1 MTKQELIRLLRT
13 AESPYDVCAYHKEL
27 ADVMPSISKMFCF
40 DQRSKYHG
48 YDLFT
53 HCCATVALL
62 PKDLKSDMVYLA
74 ALIHDIG
81 KVEAHILLDNGIA
94 SYKGHQEHSYAETI
108 SSIIPELSTA
118 GINLSSDEQDQLL
131 FFVRHHDDD
140 FKSMQYNLK
149 PYRNLPKFWL
159 LAWCNLEIADAMAHT
174 MYFKTQERIRTCN
187 VMLNLVLKNKY

>member
-13 AESPYDVCAYHKEL
+13 AESPYDVCAYHKGL

-81 KVEAHILLDNGIA
+81 KVEA
-94 SYKGHQEHSYAETI
+94 
-108 SSIIPELSTA
+108 
-118 GINLSSDEQDQLL
+118 
-131 FFVRHHDDD
+131 
-140 FKSMQYNLK
+140 
-149 PYRNLPKFWL
+149 
-159 LAWCNLEIADAMAHT
+159 
-174 MYFKTQERIRTCN
+174 
-187 VMLNLVLKNKY
+187 

>member
-13 AESPYDVCAYHKEL
+13 AESPYDVCAYHKGL

-48 YDLFT
+48 YELFT

-81 KVEAHILLDNGIA
+81 KVEAQILLESGAA
-94 SYKGHQEHSYAETI
+94 SYKGHPEHSYVETI
-108 SSIIPELSTA
+108 SSIIPELSAA
-118 GINLSSDEQDQLL
+118 GIMLDSDEKEQLL

-140 FKSMQYNLK
+140 FKAMNYCLK
-149 PYRNLPKFWL
+149 RYRSLPKFWL
-159 LAWCNLEIADAMAHT
+159 LAWCNLEIADAKAHT
-174 MYFKTQERIRTCN
+174 MYQKTQERVRTCN
-187 VMLNLVLKNKY
+187 VMLNLVTKGKY